1 MRCTA
6 HCTLQL
12 LWKLEERGLGLMEL
26 QDMSPS
32 DIGSAVRHPAA
43 GKAARLQDQGC
54 LPSGSR
60 GQLVYGWASP
70 CRQGPEPSV

>member
-1 MRCTA
+1 
-6 HCTLQL
+6 
-12 LWKLEERGLGLMEL
+12 MEL